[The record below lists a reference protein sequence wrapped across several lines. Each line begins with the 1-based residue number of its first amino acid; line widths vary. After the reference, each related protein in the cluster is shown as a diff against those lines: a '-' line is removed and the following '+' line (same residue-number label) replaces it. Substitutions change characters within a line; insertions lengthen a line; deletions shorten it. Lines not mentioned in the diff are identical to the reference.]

1 MNFLYTST
9 GALLIQVPYQM
20 IWFLAP
26 TVSLCDQQFGVI
38 KTQIPSVLP
47 KIVTGSDK
55 VDSWSISTWEGV
67 LVNVKVVITT
77 HQVLLDALL
86 HGFVQISS
94 LALIIFDEGNTISI
108 SFRYSVADTLPSTQL
123 YQEAPGQQDH
133 ERILPRSQG

>member
-1 MNFLYTST
+1 
-9 GALLIQVPYQM
+9 M

-55 VDSWSISTWEGV
+55 VDSWSKSTWEGV
-67 LVNVKVVITT
+67 LVNVKLVITT

-94 LALIIFDEGNTISI
+94 LALIIFDEGNTVFTSCR
-108 SFRYSVADTLPSTQL
+108 FSVADILPSAQL

-133 ERILPRSQG
+133 ERILSGSQG

>member
-1 MNFLYTST
+1 MPCQL
-9 GALLIQVPYQM
+9 

-47 KIVTGSDK
+47 KMITGSDR
-55 VDSWSISTWEGV
+55 VDSWARSTWESV
-67 LVNVKVVITT
+67 LVNVRLVVTT

-94 LALIIFDEGNTISI
+94 LALIIFDEGRNGSI
-108 SFRYSVADTLPSTQL
+108 
-123 YQEAPGQQDH
+123 
-133 ERILPRSQG
+133 

>member
-1 MNFLYTST
+1 MTSDKVST
-9 GALLIQVPYQM
+9 PVDFTLQHFWALLIEVPYQL

-55 VDSWSISTWEGV
+55 VDSWNKSTWEAI
-67 LVNVKVVITT
+67 LVNVRLVVST

-94 LALIIFDEGNTISI
+94 LALIIFDEGNIISI
-108 SFRYSVADTLPSTQL
+108 SCGIFSY
-123 YQEAPGQQDH
+123 
-133 ERILPRSQG
+133 